1 MEREELENMSKFAK
15 AKQKMSRLTKEK
27 QNELFQIKQK
37 AKEDNA
43 KKLDE
48 KYQVKKKMEVF
59 GLWSFKK
66 KMVRLNSLFIFILI
80 CFTFL
85 LPFRKSP
92 R

>member
-48 KYQVKKKMEVF
+48 KYQVKKIVGEV
-59 GLWSFKK
+59 GTWSFKK
-66 KMVRLNSLFIFILI
+66 RRKIKLSLSL
-80 CFTFL
+80 
-85 LPFRKSP
+85 RYD
-92 R
+92 